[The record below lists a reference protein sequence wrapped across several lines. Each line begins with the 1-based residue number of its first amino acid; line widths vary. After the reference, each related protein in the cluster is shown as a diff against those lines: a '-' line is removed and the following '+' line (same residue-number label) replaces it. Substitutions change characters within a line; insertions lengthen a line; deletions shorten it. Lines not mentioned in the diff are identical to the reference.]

1 MPAFKFEKANEYQQM
16 YEEAF
21 EKGEQS
27 FDEKM
32 KIGAKKTTLKE
43 GEKLP
48 SLIKND
54 NNESNIRIRSGKL
67 KPLNDKLGQS
77 KLM

>member
-1 MPAFKFEKANEYQQM
+1 M
-16 YEEAF
+16 
-21 EKGEQS
+21 
-27 FDEKM
+27 KM
-32 KIGAKKTTLKE
+32 GVKKSTLKD

-54 NNESNIRIRSGKL
+54 NTNSSRIRSGKL

-77 KLM
+77 KLL

>member
-1 MPAFKFEKANEYQQM
+1 M
-16 YEEAF
+16 
-21 EKGEQS
+21 
-27 FDEKM
+27 KM
-32 KIGAKKTTLKE
+32 GVKKSTLKD

-54 NNESNIRIRSGKL
+54 NTSNVRIRSGKL

-77 KLM
+77 KLL